1 MGINERKLRDKE
13 RRVAE
18 ILEAAKGLF
27 LDKGYLHTTMLDIAE
42 RSELSRRTIYLYFR
56 SKEEITFAVMVGSF
70 GLLRDKLKEA
80 VKKASTALGQLY
92 RMKEAY
98 FDFYRNH
105 FDDFY
110 STLYFDL
117 KLNTKNITTEDA
129 RTCFNI
135 ITEIVQLLSD
145 VLQRGME
152 DKTLRPI
159 EKVDRTAFTM
169 ATIIMSTMQKA
180 AIRKELL
187 EYATDFTEEE
197 IISEMFDL
205 LFLSVKH

>member
-197 IISEMFDL
+197 VISEMFDL

>member
-13 RRVAE
+13 RRVSE

-56 SKEEITFAVMVGSF
+56 SKEEITFAVMVSSF

-80 VKKASTALGQLY
+80 AKKASTALGQLY
-92 RMKEAY
+92 QMKEAY
-98 FDFYRNH
+98 LDFYRNH
-105 FDDFY
+105 FDDFHF
-110 STLYFDL
+110 TLYFDL

-135 ITEIVQLLSD
+135 ITEIVQLLSE

-152 DKTLRPI
+152 DKTL
-159 EKVDRTAFTM
+159 VDSQIKLTRFSHEQLDNFLNKLTDSPCGFAAGRTH
-169 ATIIMSTMQKA
+169 IK
-180 AIRKELL
+180 
-187 EYATDFTEEE
+187 
-197 IISEMFDL
+197 
-205 LFLSVKH
+205 

>member
-187 EYATDFTEEE
+187 EYATDFSEEE